1 MLEWINMIIGYILF
15 PIMVFLIIGMMV
27 RIIADIKRVFE

>member
-1 MLEWINMIIGYILF
+1 MILGYILL
-15 PIMVFLIIGMMV
+15 PLVGFLIIGMMV